1 MKFIL
6 LYRGIL
12 GNQNFRLFE
21 TKEEAHNYSRSESMI
36 DKEVFGIFELDNP
49 AFVPSFFLTHQ
60 LADLSKTATIYSKPI
75 IIETP
80 WIIKRQQSFLLN

>member
-21 TKEEAHNYSRSESMI
+21 TREETHNYSQSEGMK
-36 DKEVFGIFELDNP
+36 DKEVFGVFELDNP
-49 AFVPSFFLTHQ
+49 AFVPSFF
-60 LADLSKTATIYSKPI
+60 
-75 IIETP
+75 
-80 WIIKRQQSFLLN
+80 